1 MDLAYLIAHPQ
12 ELNQET
18 LYDLRRLVAVY
29 PTFHAARIVFLQNL
43 FLLHDPLFDQE
54 LRRAALL
61 VPDRRVLFDLT
72 HNLTKVTQANVKASK
87 KQQPAVEPQ
96 EETPTKV
103 AAQPAKFVETPAKPV
118 EQPTEEPAEAEE
130 TEVPQQPT
138 APQQQ
143 EPENGEQ
150 PQAGQQKMPRKKY
163 VPTDTTARLLD
174 SFLETTPA
182 PLAKKTIK
190 ADPSTDY
197 MAYLLQQD
205 EEEAANAQDA
215 NAAQASAS
223 DLRLD
228 ALIDSFIA
236 SSNEGITLSED
247 PMIPEEF
254 REETEQDIEE
264 IEEVIEEI
272 EEVAEE
278 IEEAIEETEEVE
290 EETEEVEEE
299 EEIAEES
306 SDEEE
311 SAELP
316 DVPAPAPLQP
326 SSELSEQLAQIY
338 IKQGKY
344 ERAIEILNKIS
355 ASESATRNPYLAD
368 QMRFLKKLASL
379 NAKNNKSK

>member
-1 MDLAYLIAHPQ
+1 MELAYLIAHPQ

-29 PTFHAARIVFLQNL
+29 PTFHAARILFLQNL

-72 HNLTKVTQANVKASK
+72 HNLSKLTQANVKASK
-87 KQQPAVEPQ
+87 KQQPTV
-96 EETPTKV
+96 
-103 AAQPAKFVETPAKPV
+103 QPEDEAPEKLAETPAKAV
-118 EQPTEEPAEAEE
+118 ELLAEEPAETVE
-130 TEVPQQPT
+130 TEVPELPV
-138 APQQQ
+138 APQQP
-143 EPENGEQ
+143 EPENGEKQ
-150 PQAGQQKMPRKKY
+150 QAGQQKMPRKKY
-163 VPTDTTARLLD
+163 APADTTARLLD
-174 SFLETTPA
+174 NFLETTPA

-205 EEEAANAQDA
+205 DAEGADAQVD
-215 NAAQASAS
+215 NTEQASVFGS
-223 DLRLD
+223 RLD

-254 REETEQDIEE
+254 REEND
-264 IEEVIEEI
+264 EVIEEVD
-272 EEVAEE
+272 EV
-278 IEEAIEETEEVE
+278 IEEADEVIED
-290 EETEEVEEE
+290 

-306 SDEEE
+306 VDEEE
-311 SAELP
+311 IVEMPSAS
-316 DVPAPAPLQP
+316 APAPLQP

-344 ERAIEILNKIS
+344 ERAIEILSKIS
-355 ASESATRNPYLAD
+355 TSESATRNPYLAD